1 MKTLKIFLWILA
13 VLIVIGVVIL
23 TPVGK
28 FIFKQFAEYEIEK
41 YFPSTQITY
50 LDYGFNNFS
59 ITLRNENNKFTVFG
73 QMLPLNAMY
82 EGELNDIFK
91 ILRPYRGAFKI
102 NGIISSVLDTL
113 AINGNI
119 VLTGTGGV
127 LQYKILK
134 NNKNNT
140 YVDAKG
146 KDIDTKKLL
155 YMLGL
160 DIKKDVEGKPDLTF
174 LKHINQNFFNFK
186 LKMKGKFKK
195 IYSFNMESDLKYL
208 NRKTFSFVGNVES
221 NIGNINILGEYDN
234 AVWKLNYNAKNIN
247 LEKLNLLYPFK
258 GKISLKGTY
267 NSANN
272 ILKFSNDKIKGA
284 YTTDAMELGFSL
296 NSKEF
301 FQYLG
306 LKKLFKAYI
315 SGTARIMSKS
325 GTFEILAKNVMFYNS
340 DLIDK
345 IYKLT
350 GINLNKSILNKVF
363 IKGIFDKNMVVFDLL
378 SSDKKVSISI
388 TKGKYYYNGKYKFTI
403 VIRKN
408 KKVYKI

>member
-13 VLIVIGVVIL
+13 FLIVIGVVIL

-160 DIKKDVEGKPDLTF
+160 DIKKDVEGKTDLTV
-174 LKHINQNFFNFK
+174 LKHFN
-186 LKMKGKFKK
+186 
-195 IYSFNMESDLKYL
+195 
-208 NRKTFSFVGNVES
+208 
-221 NIGNINILGEYDN
+221 
-234 AVWKLNYNAKNIN
+234 
-247 LEKLNLLYPFK
+247 
-258 GKISLKGTY
+258 
-267 NSANN
+267 
-272 ILKFSNDKIKGA
+272 
-284 YTTDAMELGFSL
+284 
-296 NSKEF
+296 EF
-301 FQYLG
+301 FQ
-306 LKKLFKAYI
+306 
-315 SGTARIMSKS
+315 
-325 GTFEILAKNVMFYNS
+325 
-340 DLIDK
+340 
-345 IYKLT
+345 
-350 GINLNKSILNKVF
+350 
-363 IKGIFDKNMVVFDLL
+363 LL
-378 SSDKKVSISI
+378 V
-388 TKGKYYYNGKYKFTI
+388 
-403 VIRKN
+403 
-408 KKVYKI
+408 